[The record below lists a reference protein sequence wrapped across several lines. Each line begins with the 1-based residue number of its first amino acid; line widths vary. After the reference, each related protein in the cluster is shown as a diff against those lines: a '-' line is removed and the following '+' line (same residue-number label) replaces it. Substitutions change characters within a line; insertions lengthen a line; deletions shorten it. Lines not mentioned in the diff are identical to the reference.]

1 MNKCVSAEMRDAL
14 PDFVHGKL
22 DATRMADVRA
32 HIANCAECAA
42 EVELL
47 NHVISSA
54 ALTPAMDV
62 ARIAGALPLPTRHG
76 FLLHRGSGI
85 AAEPDARAIA
95 PTSSTRHRTWANPF
109 VRIAAVAAIVTAGGL
124 SLLVGRDVLRPEA
137 QVGQTGPAAAPVVAV
152 APTPA
157 PAAPIEPPVAPKTS
171 SPSPKVVASAAT
183 GLSFAGDL
191 QELSDDHLET
201 LLGEIEQM
209 DALPQAEPE
218 AMEPSVAGSGG
229 DGSNR

>member
-1 MNKCVSAEMRDAL
+1 MDKCVSAEMRDAL

-76 FLLHRGSGI
+76 FLLHRGSGV
-85 AAEPDARAIA
+85 ATEPESKSISPA
-95 PTSSTRHRTWANPF
+95 SSTRHRTWASPF

-137 QVGQTGPAAAPVVAV
+137 QVGQTAPVAPSVVAV
-152 APTPA
+152 TPTPA
-157 PAAPIEPPVAPKTS
+157 PAAPIGTPIEAKTSAPAPK
-171 SPSPKVVASAAT
+171 VLASAPT

-191 QELSDDHLET
+191 QELS
-201 LLGEIEQM
+201 
-209 DALPQAEPE
+209 
-218 AMEPSVAGSGG
+218 
-229 DGSNR
+229 